1 MVAPGSPSTGQTGS
15 PEPHAAGS
23 MTLAPRTMARSCFW
37 LACHWL
43 SRQRKVHCYFL
54 RKISRWTCVNWI
66 VNRDTAGSGFLGC
79 SRIDFKN
86 THADR
91 HPCTNRFW
99 PHVQALDLHNTRKSD
114 ART

>member
-1 MVAPGSPSTGQTGS
+1 M
-15 PEPHAAGS
+15 
-23 MTLAPRTMARSCFW
+23 
-37 LACHWL
+37 
-43 SRQRKVHCYFL
+43 
-54 RKISRWTCVNWI
+54 NWI
-66 VNRDTAGSGFLGC
+66 VNRDTAGSGFLGS